1 MPRRLLSPARAAL
14 RHHLTPAVVLA
25 LGLAATLAA
34 WALARSTLRMQSR
47 ERFVDE
53 VDRASAALNER
64 MAAYEAMLRATS
76 GFLRGVGAE
85 PSALAFH
92 DFVATLD
99 LRDRYPGIQGIGWS
113 KLIRP
118 DELANHEAEQRA
130 AGRPGYRVW
139 PPGARALYSS
149 IVLLEP
155 LDWRNQR
162 AIGFDMFSEPVRR
175 AAMERARDTDDPA
188 ATGRV
193 ELVQETGRERQ
204 AGFLVYVPV
213 YAGAPATVEERR
225 DRLRGWVYAPFRAG
239 DLLRAALDATAMQ
252 KFGLSAYDGTELRA
266 EALLFE
272 AGARDDELRLAL
284 VRRIDVAGRPW
295 TLRFAAGR
303 SFESATERLLPLGV
317 ALGGLA
323 LTLLLFWA
331 TREEVRART
340 RAEASARRAVFLA
353 EASKVLSSSLD
364 YAATLPRVAT
374 LAAQRVAE
382 LCIVYLERGDPRW
395 TVGHATPEVASR
407 VRAAVEGSGF
417 ERDVEIGPAA
427 ALQGGHPRARSG
439 FDPGRIALAARAPAL
454 AGALREAGVGS
465 SLTVALASRGERLGT
480 LTLLAGARRRFT
492 RGDVRLATDLA
503 RLVAAAVDTSRL
515 YAAARAA
522 VRERDEFLSI
532 ASHELRTPLTSL
544 ALQSESLR
552 AKANRL
558 QLDDVARKAEVIRR
572 NVDRLA
578 RLVASLLDLS
588 RITAGRLELELEPFD
603 LAELAREVV
612 ARFEDEARRAGC
624 TLELVAPEPVPGSW
638 DRLRLDQ
645 VLTNLVSNAIKYGPN
660 QPVEVRVE
668 GVGERAVLT
677 VRDRGIGIPPEDQ
690 ARIFER
696 FERAVSKRS
705 YGGFGLGLWIVRE
718 IVESLGGTVRVESA
732 PGSGAT
738 FTVELSRRAQ
748 TQARSPATGLSPAA
762 PTA

>member
-1 MPRRLLSPARAAL
+1 MPRRLLTPARAAL

-25 LGLAATLAA
+25 LGLVTTLAA
-34 WALARSTLRMQSR
+34 WALTRSTLRMQAE
-47 ERFVDE
+47 ERFADE
-53 VDRASAALNER
+53 VDRTSAALNER
-64 MAAYEAMLRATS
+64 MAAYAAMLRATR
-76 GFLRGVGAE
+76 GFLRGVGGE
-85 PSALAFH
+85 PSALAFRG
-92 DFVATLD
+92 FVASLE
-99 LRDRYPGIQGIGWS
+99 LRERYPGIQGIGWS
-113 KLIRP
+113 ELVRS
-118 DELANHEAEQRA
+118 DELAAHEAEQRA
-130 AGRPGYRVW
+130 GGRPDYRIW
-139 PPGARALYSS
+139 PQGAREVYSS

-162 AIGFDMFSEPVRR
+162 AIGYDMFAEPIRR
-175 AAMERARDTDDPA
+175 AAMERARDTGEPA

-193 ELVQETGRERQ
+193 ELVQETGEDRQ
-204 AGFLVYVPV
+204 AGFLVYAPV
-213 YAGAPATVEERR
+213 YADTPATVEERR

-239 DLLRAALDATAMQ
+239 DLLRSAWGEAASQ
-252 KFGLSAYDGTELRA
+252 KVRLSVFDGAQLRP
-266 EALLFE
+266 EALLFDGGGS
-272 AGARDDELRLAL
+272 ADEVRITLRR
-284 VRRIDVAGRPW
+284 VEIAGRPW

-303 SFESATERLLPLGV
+303 AFENATERFLPFGV
-317 ALGGLA
+317 AVAGLA
-323 LTLLLFWA
+323 LTFLLFWA
-331 TREEVRART
+331 TREEVHARG
-340 RAEASARRAVFLA
+340 RAEASARRAVLLA

-364 YAATLPRVAT
+364 YGATLPRVAT

-382 LCIVYLERGDPRW
+382 LCIVYLERGVPRW
-395 TVGHATPEVASR
+395 SVGHGTPEVAAR
-407 VRAAVEGSGF
+407 MHAALEGSHF
-417 ERDVEIGPAA
+417 ELDVEIGPAA

-480 LTLLAGARRRFT
+480 ITLLAGPRRRFT

-515 YAAARAA
+515 YAAAQAA

-552 AKANRL
+552 AKASRL

-668 GVGERAVLT
+668 GNGDRAVLV
-677 VRDRGIGIPPEDQ
+677 VRDRGIGISPEDQ

-738 FTVELSRRAQ
+738 FTVELSRRAHAA
-748 TQARSPATGLSPAA
+748 ARSPSAGLSPAA